1 MKSVILYIL
10 LLVFGVIVF
19 VPAFAI
25 AVCASAL
32 VVFVDELIEKE
43 LRDIINGRESN
54 R

>member
-32 VVFVDELIEKE
+32 VVFFDWLIEEE
-43 LRDIINGRESN
+43 LRDIINGR
-54 R
+54 